1 MSHCAFKGTTNGI
14 RFKANRTNGGL
25 VQHCVYSDIT
35 MDNVQYPIL
44 ITSYYEQTFSS
55 SDPSQ
60 PVTSTTPLWKNIAVR
75 NLVSTNS
82 KDAAITLQGLPEM
95 PIQNLT
101 FANASFAGSKNFSIA
116 HAHGVNF
123 FNTTYNGASTGLAS
137 SPVDATIHQLTI
149 TGQPKSQSINVGSPL
164 TLTVAATADFTP
176 IFQWYHDGLSLGNS
190 FGANSASLVLSA
202 IRAEDAGSY
211 SVSLG
216 DSAGSI
222 LSDSAIIVVKGG
234 DAVLPKLSGKQSTT
248 PTPSNN
254 QYRGFIDPSGRFVP
268 GIASKGKESKGIYL
282 SRNNSGKWT
291 PYVRVRN

>member
-1 MSHCAFKGTTNGI
+1 MRLFGYNDGQRAIPHSYNQLL
-14 RFKANRTNGGL
+14 RTNIFIKRSVAARYL
-25 VQHCVYSDIT
+25 H
-35 MDNVQYPIL
+35 
-44 ITSYYEQTFSS
+44 
-55 SDPSQ
+55 DPSME
-60 PVTSTTPLWKNIAVR
+60 KHCIR

-176 IFQWYHDGLSLGNS
+176 IFQWYSDGLSLGNS
-190 FGANSASLVLSA
+190 FGAISASLVLSA
-202 IRAEDAGSY
+202 VPAECGKLFGF
-211 SVSLG
+211 VG
-216 DSAGSI
+216 RQRGSI
-222 LSDSAIIVVKGG
+222 LSDSAIILVKGG
-234 DAVLPKLSGKQSTT
+234 DAVLRNFSVTIDRPNAIQQSNIGVLSIHQVVSFQALLRREK
-248 PTPSNN
+248 N
-254 QYRGFIDPSGRFVP
+254 QRGFTYH
-268 GIASKGKESKGIYL
+268 GIIRENGLRMSASVTE
-282 SRNNSGKWT
+282 
-291 PYVRVRN
+291 